1 MVKRGLSLEQKREK
15 ILDIYHSTKMIYSLK
30 EIEKAASKQGV
41 TSVTVKEVN
50 QSLVDD
56 GLVDLDKIGAANFFW
71 SFPSK
76 VAVAKQNTVD
86 LLKQDIAKAEETT
99 AAHKRKICEL
109 EEGRANTEGRRE
121 KLGRLHENGQRLQ
134 QLENE
139 YETLKENDPAE
150 LQKIVNLTQVCK
162 DGVNRWTD
170 NTWCIKSWMVKKK
183 GLSGKEVDKYLQI
196 KDDFDNV

>member
-1 MVKRGLSLEQKREK
+1 MVRRGLSLEEIREK
-15 ILDIYHSTKMIYSLK
+15 ILDIYHSTKKIYSLK

-56 GLVDLDKIGAANFFW
+56 GLVDLDKIGSANFFW

-76 VAVAKQNTVD
+76 VAVAKQNIVD
-86 LLKQDIAKAEETT
+86 SLKQDIATAQEKT
-99 AAHKRKICEL
+99 AANKRKISEL
-109 EEGRANTEGRRE
+109 EQGRVDTEDRRE
-121 KLGRLHENGQRLQ
+121 KLVRLQENGRRLQ
-134 QLENE
+134 QLEDE

-150 LQKIVNLTQVCK
+150 LQKVVNLTQVCK

-196 KDDFDNV
+196 KGDFDNV